1 MNDSEQRTVLHDI
14 RRGLVYAHNRANANT
29 AEAHQANSTLNALV
43 ELLVDQGLVNIESL
57 EARRKQTG
65 EQLRRS
71 YLERGL
77 AVAMQEFGI
86 SKYDFKGGAQIDCE
100 NRLSLCKAACCRL
113 PFALSK
119 QDVEEGIVKW
129 DLGQPYINSRDNDGY
144 CCHMERGTCRCTVY
158 AERPIPC
165 RGYDCRED
173 KRIWLDFENRAVNPR
188 VADADWPACAET
200 DSKSSPCEKA

>member
-57 EARRKQTG
+57 DARRKQTG

-129 DLGQPYINSRDNDGY
+129 DLGQPYVIAQGRHGY
-144 CCHMERGTCRCTVY
+144 CSHFEEGSGRCSVW
-158 AERPIPC
+158 ANRPVPC
-165 RGYDCRED
+165 RAFDCRND
-173 KRIWLDFENRAVNPR
+173 KRIWLDFESKTINPQILNPE
-188 VADADWPACAET
+188 WPGCIEQKGPPDPA
-200 DSKSSPCEKA
+200 